1 MPLLGILG
9 GFESLQKQC
18 FHIFGAN
25 EKIGKKFEILGKIAF
40 FREKNRVSSEKLA
53 IFLRIFYFRFFLPK
67 IVSNPTENDF
77 WPKNRP
83 KKKRFFLSLC
93 VSQHSKKALGSWFS
107 NHFGIFYFLFFCL
120 SLRQNSQYIITTEK
134 L

>member
-1 MPLLGILG
+1 MNNIKKVCIIYNKCNQLLGGWRVPLLGILG
-9 GFESLQKQC
+9 GFESLQKQL

-83 KKKRFFLSLC
+83 KK
-93 VSQHSKKALGSWFS
+93 
-107 NHFGIFYFLFFCL
+107 NDFFCPCV
-120 SLRQNSQYIITTEK
+120 
-134 L
+134 